1 MLPYLLHLGFPRT
14 ATTTMQASLERNSGN
29 ALFLGRGPAVMERR
43 HDRWRSGTVTGA
55 MSALLDPAA
64 DHVLAAE
71 ALHREAVTTAQQQG
85 SSWAIISDERIC
97 KPPPHA
103 APEWRSLLAARAA
116 TMFPG
121 AHVLLTVRRQ
131 DVLLKSLYGRYLQ
144 LRDSAGGP
152 PLPFG
157 AWLDAG
163 GGSDYASWQDRFD
176 FHAFYE
182 ACAAGLGRD
191 RVHVAAYEQFIR
203 APDALPSVFR
213 RVCPES
219 TTRVDF
225 SERLNSGWMP
235 RGGQRLVSKV
245 WDVLGRKHAQPF
257 RPTIEE
263 ADLLRIRTRFAD
275 GNSLLCRATGLE
287 LPDYGAA

>member
-1 MLPYLLHLGFPRT
+1 MLPLLLHLGFPRT

-29 ALFLGRGPAVMERR
+29 ALFLGRGPEQMERR
-43 HDRWRSGTVTGA
+43 HDRWRSATVSEA
-55 MSALLDPAA
+55 MRAILDPAA
-64 DHVLAAE
+64 DHATAAAE
-71 ALHREAVTTAQQQG
+71 LHREVAAAAG
-85 SSWAIISDERIC
+85 RHNACWAIISDERVC
-97 KPPPHA
+97 KPPLGGTLD
-103 APEWRSLLAARAA
+103 WRDRLAARAQA
-116 TMFPG
+116 MFPG

-144 LRDSAGGP
+144 LRDSASGP